1 MITTIAMPQNVAN
14 VSACSDLEIA
24 NLPSKKEKKKKN
36 PHWFADWLNNRDKVS
51 TDGLDDGKISIGE
64 KLKSFGKGLFCLLK
78 AAITNPVLTGATIL
92 AGAGLSVLTG
102 GAILPVFIAAGIVS
116 GVGMIG
122 YGAYKAA
129 TAKTDGG
136 AKQAWE
142 TMGSGTFALTA
153 SALGAKSSLQAAER
167 AGVVGAEGADK
178 LSLIQA
184 SKQTFK
190 VAPEALKMSGLNA
203 KGNILTVATGKVHA
217 HSNKLQGAH
226 KYMSKANEVD
236 AYRFNPNGTPE
247 EILANN
253 PGVFRGSDGKY
264 YIPQSGK
271 PDAPFLIDTTKEQMI
286 MMYGG
291 NDMAVCDG
299 AIFKASYVDTPAF
312 AKGQLVY
319 QDPAKLPYGEVIKFT
334 KQAPGAFTVL
344 PEGTTVQTL
353 EGAATVNKGDVVA
366 LDVFGNPYV
375 TDAPRVIKRNMDF
388 TPAALEILNGMC

>member
-14 VSACSDLEIA
+14 VSACSGLEPV
-24 NLPSKKEKKKKN
+24 NFGGKKKKKN
-36 PHWFADWLNNRDKVS
+36 PHWFTDWLKDKDKVS
-51 TDGLDDGKISIGE
+51 TDGLDDGKISFGE

-78 AAITNPVLTGATIL
+78 SAINHPILTGATIL
-92 AGAGLSVLTG
+92 AGAGLTVLTG
-102 GAILPVFIAAGIVS
+102 GAILPVLVATGLVS
-116 GVGMIG
+116 GAGMIG

-142 TMGSGTFALTA
+142 TIGGGVFTVGA
-153 SALGAKSSLQAAER
+153 SALGAKSSLKAAER
-167 AGVVGAEGADK
+167 AGVVGAEGAAD
-178 LSLIQA
+178 LNIFQA

-190 VAPEALKMSGLNA
+190 VTPEALKVSGLNA
-203 KGNILTVATGKVHA
+203 KGNVLTAVTGKVHA

-253 PGVFRGSDGKY
+253 PGVYRGADGKY

-291 NDMAVCDG
+291 DDMAVCDG

-344 PEGTTVQTL
+344 PEGTQVQTL
-353 EGAATVNKGDVVA
+353 EGVATVNNGDVVA
-366 LDVFGNPYV
+366 IDVLGNPYV
-375 TDAPRVIKRNMDF
+375 SDAPRIIKRNMDF
-388 TPAALEILNGMC
+388 TPEALKILEGMC

>member
-14 VSACSDLEIA
+14 VSACSELEPV
-24 NLPSKKEKKKKN
+24 NFGEKKKKKN
-36 PHWFADWLNNRDKVS
+36 PHWFTDWLNDKDKVS
-51 TDGLDDGKISIGE
+51 TDGLDDGKISFGE

-78 AAITNPVLTGATIL
+78 SAINHPILTGATIL
-92 AGAGLSVLTG
+92 AGAGLTVLTG
-102 GAILPVFIAAGIVS
+102 GAILPVLVATGLVS
-116 GVGMIG
+116 GAGMIG

-142 TMGSGTFALTA
+142 TIGGGVFTVGA
-153 SALGAKSSLQAAER
+153 SALGAKSSLKAAER
-167 AGVVGAEGADK
+167 AGVVGAEGAAD
-178 LSLIQA
+178 LNIFQA

-190 VAPEALKMSGLNA
+190 VTPEALKVSGLNA
-203 KGNILTVATGKVHA
+203 KGNVLTAVTGKVHA

-253 PGVFRGSDGKY
+253 PGVFRGTDGNYYVANKY
-264 YIPQSGK
+264 K
-271 PDAPFLIDTTKEQMI
+271 PEAPFLIDTTKEQMI
-286 MMYGG
+286 MMYAAD
-291 NDMAVCDG
+291 DMAVCDG

-312 AKGQLVY
+312 AKGQLAY
-319 QDPAKLPYGEVIKFT
+319 QDPAKLPYGEVVKFT

-344 PEGTTVQTL
+344 PEGTQVQTL
-353 EGAATVNKGDVVA
+353 EGVATVNNGDVVA
-366 LDVFGNPYV
+366 IDVLGNPYV
-375 TDAPRVIKRNMDF
+375 SDAPRVIKRNMDF
-388 TPAALEILNGMC
+388 TPEALKILEGMC